1 MCPLRG
7 CHFFTLTSA
16 LYCMDLSPRSVFN
29 GRCKHT
35 QNQNEEGTVREMK
48 KRIWS
53 TVTAT
58 VLAASLLSGCG
69 ADKDAG
75 GAAGSDAA
83 AGGGKD
89 AGSAKPVT
97 LEIFQYSPEMADA
110 MHQLADA
117 YNKENPNV
125 TINVTI
131 NQDNYYPLL
140 KTKIN
145 SGNVPD
151 IFMTGAYNDNIT
163 YQDYSYDLTSE
174 PFMKNIVDTAK
185 TGVTLNGKVL
195 GYPLILQSYSFIY
208 NKKLFADAGITRL
221 PKTFAELEAAAKQLQ
236 DKGITPFSNGYKEW
250 WVMEQTMTP
259 VMASMGGNYQ
269 QTFSDINNGKKKL
282 SDIKELNNL
291 FPLIDIT
298 LKYSNPKPLETDF
311 NSSVSLFAQGKAAM
325 IHQGSWAEDPIRKI
339 DPNIDI
345 GFLPH
350 PVGEDGAKAGLMVDS
365 NIVYRINKDSKNLKE
380 VLKFFNWLT
389 TSEYGK
395 NFVPKVVKQISTLK
409 EAPFPD
415 AQLAKETSEY
425 LKNGLTYPWV
435 KGYYPDGYE
444 QQAGQILQQYAG
456 GVLKKEQ
463 AVSQL
468 ESTWTKLAAAA
479 K

>member
-1 MCPLRG
+1 MMKR
-7 CHFFTLTSA
+7 
-16 LYCMDLSPRSVFN
+16 MM
-29 GRCKHT
+29 
-35 QNQNEEGTVREMK
+35 GT
-48 KRIWS
+48 
-53 TVTAT
+53 AAAA
-58 VLAASLLSGCG
+58 VLAVSLVAGCG
-69 ADKDAG
+69 AGAG
-75 GAAGSDAA
+75 GSGTDSAAGKNDSGTKEAA
-83 AGGGKD
+83 
-89 AGSAKPVT
+89 SAKPVT
-97 LEIFQYSPEMADA
+97 LELFQYSPEMADA
-110 MHQLADA
+110 MHQLADQ
-117 YNKENPNV
+117 YHKESPNV

-163 YQDYSYDLTSE
+163 YQDYAYDLTKE
-174 PFMKNIVDTAK
+174 EFMKNIVDTAK
-185 TGVTLNGKVL
+185 TGVTYNGKVL

-208 NKKLFADAGITRL
+208 NKKLFADVGITKL
-221 PKTFAELEAAAKQLQ
+221 PKTYTELEAASKQLQ
-236 DKGITPFSNGYKEW
+236 DKGITPFANGYKEW

-259 VMASMGGNYQ
+259 VFASMGGNYQ
-269 QTFSDINNGKKKL
+269 ETFADVNNGKKKL
-282 SDIKELNNL
+282 SDVKELNNL
-291 FPLIDIT
+291 FPLLDLT

-311 NSSVSLFAQGKAAM
+311 NSSVSLFAQGKAA
-325 IHQGSWAEDPIRKI
+325 ILHQGSWAEDAIRKI
-339 DPNIDI
+339 TQNIDI
-345 GFLPH
+345 GYLPH

-389 TSEYGK
+389 TSDYGK
-395 NFVPKVVKQISTLK
+395 SFIPKVVKQISTIK

-415 AQLAKETSEY
+415 AQLAKETSDY

-456 GVLKKEQ
+456 KVLTKEQ
-463 AVSQL
+463 TITQL
-468 ESTWTKLAAAA
+468 ESTWTKLAQAA